1 LECNHHPNSKCQFG
15 AFFPLGN
22 NFTGAISN
30 IKIPLLQ
37 VASFFLSLFSSFVVV
52 VVVVAAAVIV
62 DV

>member
-1 LECNHHPNSKCQFG
+1 MPIWS
-15 AFFPLGN
+15 FFPLGN

-37 VASFFLSLFSSFVVV
+37 DPSFFLSLFSSFVVV
-52 VVVVAAAVIV
+52 VVVVAVIV